1 MSKIVPQLPFNLLV
15 IEDDDV
21 DGEAILRCLRGHEAW
36 RALVVNSAQEAFD
49 ILQHQNGQ
57 GPTIKPCLILLDL
70 ELPGM
75 DGFEFLRIL
84 RGNPLTKDCVVVV
97 LSGLATQ
104 HNRARADEYGVA
116 EYLVKDNLD
125 STSTGLVRL
134 LEPYLPL

>member
-1 MSKIVPQLPFNLLV
+1 MSKTVPQLAFNLLV

-21 DGEAILRCLRGHEAW
+21 DGEAILRCLHGHETW
-36 RALVVNSAQEAFD
+36 RVLVVNSAQEAFG
-49 ILQHQNGQ
+49 ILHNRNGQ
-57 GPTIKPCLILLDL
+57 GPAIKPCVILLDL
-70 ELPGM
+70 DLPGM

-84 RGNPLTKDCVVVV
+84 RGNPLTKNCVVVV

-104 HNRARADEYGVA
+104 HNRARAFEYGVA

-125 STSTGLVRL
+125 STCTGLVRL